1 MNDNE
6 YGKAPF
12 YRTDDGKKEMRVSSD
27 ESMGNIIGKLQ
38 EHAAEGAEPIDQIR
52 IIDEEHG
59 GVTEKIIYSDK
70 NQPKKKQTPSS
81 IAFCIA
87 VVAFM
92 AAVVLF
98 MFFAS

>member
-6 YGKAPF
+6 YGKTPF

-27 ESMGNIIGKLQ
+27 ESAGDIIGKLK
-38 EHAAEGAEPIDQIR
+38 EHAEDGGEPIDQIR
-52 IIDEEHG
+52 VVNENG
-59 GVTEKIIYSDK
+59 YTEKMIYSDK

-92 AAVVLF
+92 AAVLLF
-98 MFFAS
+98 MLFAS

>member
-6 YGKAPF
+6 YGKDPF

-27 ESMGNIIGKLQ
+27 ESMGDIIGKLK

-52 IIDEEHG
+52 VIDEEHG
-59 GVTEKIIYSDK
+59 VTEKMIYSDK
-70 NQPKKKQTPSS
+70 NQPEKKQTPSS